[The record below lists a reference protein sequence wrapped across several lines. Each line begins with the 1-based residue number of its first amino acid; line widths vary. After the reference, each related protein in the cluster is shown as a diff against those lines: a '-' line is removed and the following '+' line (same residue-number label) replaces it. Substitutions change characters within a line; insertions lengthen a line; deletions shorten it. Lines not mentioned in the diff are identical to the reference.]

1 MYLKVV
7 FNVNIFDSFTYRK
20 PDFLKVSL
28 KFRRILVPF
37 RKKLRQGFVIKEFSD
52 VESEFSYNVEEVTDV
67 IDSLPLL
74 SEKDF
79 DFLEWMSDYYV
90 VPLGQIVF
98 NALPSFS
105 TDNYKITVKET
116 DNTILTERQ
125 KGLINKILEG
135 MSVKKL
141 QRDVPFF
148 LTTLNELMEKNVIS
162 LEKKSVKS
170 RNIKFVKLETHHNAE
185 LVSVFEKF
193 SLLPFKTAKKKI
205 GRDFNKFLKNNLIS
219 IVEKNKYLVPET
231 FDTAFTYER
240 PEKLSEEQLTA
251 WKKIESGIGSH
262 NFNVHLIFG
271 VTGSGKTE
279 IYLKA
284 IEKALKL
291 EKSVIYLV
299 PEISLTS
306 NIAYIL
312 SNCFPEYEIGV
323 YHSKITKNFR
333 QELWKDIKNGKIR
346 IVVGAR
352 SALFAPVENLGLII
366 VDEEHEQS
374 YKQED
379 KPRYHG
385 RDSAVMKGKIWDAT
399 VILGSATPSVNSY
412 YNAKTEKYILHVLTK
427 RVNNLPMPEIEIIDL
442 KSFKNNNII
451 TPPLKKE
458 IEERVKRKEQVIL
471 LINKKGYSSYILCK
485 DCGYVFKCKNCDI
498 TLTYYKSVNKL
509 ICTICDNRYPVPKTC
524 PNCNGAFF
532 QAVGKGT
539 EKIVEQVLS
548 ELKGVKAERFD
559 AESTSK
565 QGSGTELLKNFNKGE
580 TDILV
585 GTQMVAKGYDFKNVS
600 LVGIITVDNMLNFPD
615 YNSVEKTFQLIVQC
629 SGRAGRKNQSGK
641 VILQTY
647 SPDNSIFKF
656 CKNYDFEG
664 FYNYELNQRKSAGY
678 PPFFSVVHIILEGK
692 NETDLERF
700 SEKTA
705 NFIFEIM
712 PSDVALLGPV
722 PSKIKKIRNRHRY
735 SILLKSASKKKLNV
749 LCRTVLKKLG
759 RTSAADIKIDIDPVS
774 LT

>member
-1 MYLKVV
+1 
-7 FNVNIFDSFTYRK
+7 
-20 PDFLKVSL
+20 
-28 KFRRILVPF
+28 VPF

-427 RVNNLPMPEIEIIDL
+427 RVNNLPMPEIEIVDMR
-442 KSFKNNNII
+442 KEE
-451 TPPLKKE
+451 KKQGNFSKLLLQE
-458 IEERVKRKEQVIL
+458 IEKRLEKKEQVIL
-471 LINKKGYSSYILCK
+471 FQNRRGHSSFVQCVNCGKLFKCPNCEISLHYHSVTSELKCHYCGYSKPLPRKCPECGSYLYNFGSPGTQQIEKELKILFPTAKIMRMDSDTTARKESYQEMFDRMKNKEIDILLGTQMISKGLDFHNVTLVGVISADVILNYPDFRSSERTFQLLTQVAGRSGRGEKTGKVIIQTYNPEHYAITYSLQGDFELFAIEEMKFRKILKYPPYYRMARIVFLHKNYEFLKESLDKNRYLINK
-485 DCGYVFKCKNCDI
+485 
-498 TLTYYKSVNKL
+498 
-509 ICTICDNRYPVPKTC
+509 
-524 PNCNGAFF
+524 
-532 QAVGKGT
+532 
-539 EKIVEQVLS
+539 
-548 ELKGVKAERFD
+548 LKEYLP
-559 AESTSK
+559 
-565 QGSGTELLKNFNKGE
+565 Q
-580 TDILV
+580 I
-585 GTQMVAKGYDFKNVS
+585 
-600 LVGIITVDNMLNFPD
+600 
-615 YNSVEKTFQLIVQC
+615 
-629 SGRAGRKNQSGK
+629 
-641 VILQTY
+641 
-647 SPDNSIFKF
+647 SI
-656 CKNYDFEG
+656 
-664 FYNYELNQRKSAGY
+664 
-678 PPFFSVVHIILEGK
+678 
-692 NETDLERF
+692 
-700 SEKTA
+700 
-705 NFIFEIM
+705 
-712 PSDVALLGPV
+712 LGPV
-722 PSKIKKIRNRHRY
+722 APPIIKIRNEFRMHIIIKAKMPSEISKAIGYINNNFKIGSSIKKI
-735 SILLKSASKKKLNV
+735 
-749 LCRTVLKKLG
+749 
-759 RTSAADIKIDIDPVS
+759 IDIDAYS
-774 LT
+774 LI